1 MLKFLFESNNQ
12 QVTKVFIKPLG
23 TSETIRFL
31 TKVINR
37 IMNKKNYVLKKNDHI
52 IWDEW
57 FAGVVDGDGYFYIN
71 KNKQISFELTTSVF
85 DLNILYTIKNK
96 LGAGS
101 IKPRSGSNSFRYRVK
116 ARLII
121 ENIVDRLNG
130 RLHNPGRRSQFEKV
144 CAILNISIKKSS
156 SILETP
162 NGYLAGLID
171 SDGTISISISKTN
184 AVTSQKPGKEGNIA
198 RLSQS
203 KGFNQMYVKITS
215 VYKEPLLII
224 TKSYK
229 FGTIYIEKKNFK
241 NRKPKDQY
249 HWIIRS
255 YEDFSLLYENLKQ
268 YPLKSSKM
276 HRIRLSLKYFNY
288 KQLKFH
294 LKDPNTIE
302 YKIWL
307 KFCNS
312 WFKYNF

>member
-12 QVTKVFIKPLG
+12 QVTKVFIKRLG

-31 TKVINR
+31 TKIINI
-37 IMNKKNYVLKKNDHI
+37 IMNKKKDVLKKNI

-57 FAGVVDGDGYFYIN
+57 FAGVVDGDGYFCIN
-71 KNKQISFELTTSVF
+71 KNKEISFELTTSVF
-85 DLNILYTIKNK
+85 DLNILHTIKNK
-96 LGAGS
+96 LGGGS

-130 RLHNPGRRSQFEKV
+130 RLYNPVRISQFEKV
-144 CAILNISIKKSS
+144 CDILNISIKKSP

-184 AVTSQKPGKEGNIA
+184 AVTSQKPGKEGKIA

-203 KGFNQMYVKITS
+203 RGFNQMYVKITS

-224 TKSYK
+224 TKSYN
-229 FGTIYIEKKNFK
+229 FGTIYIEKKSFK

-255 YEDFSLLYENLKQ
+255 YEDFYLLYENLKK

-288 KQLKFH
+288 KQLQFH
-294 LKDPNTIE
+294 LKYPNTIE

-307 KFCNS
+307 DFCNL